1 MKKYIFLLW
10 LFVSQF
16 QLLIGQGTDETIFD
30 RPMGNFSN
38 GNSGGDPSNGT
49 MNFTLPL
56 IGIGGKTIST
66 QVTLAYTS
74 GSGVLVSEL
83 PSMVGLGFNLFA
95 GGSITRQVRGVPDE
109 TIFNP
114 VEPVCTTLTLY
125 YNCPSLPRDTIKGA
139 DPVSLHYLYG
149 WFDKYDFFKAK
160 KEEEQVPLTCSLAVT
175 STFPESELDD
185 MTMGE
190 LVEIFKSETYS
201 GPTSAITPSVFNSM
215 KHHYLWNVANGT
227 FDSEPDIF
235 TFSSGN
241 YSCSF
246 VFNPYGTPVLLQNND
261 FKILP
266 ASRSNDAWKI
276 IAPDGTKFVFE
287 NNDQFW
293 ETMSL
298 TSQTGYPN
306 RVSTPLCGP
315 DINETISEIKYISKW
330 YLTSIESI
338 FDEKIVFEY
347 NDAND
352 FIVQLNNGNQIK
364 QDVINLVQGFIWNFH
379 DYETSNMFSGSSRYK
394 SMNSTSIIDKHKSI
408 KSINFLRKNEYHS
421 KIDFIYSPTII
432 YNDNQLALEK
442 VLKYDYNHALI
453 EGVEFDYSTFGN
465 GRLKLNGIKNLA
477 PGNTSK
483 FLETKFEYIE
493 TYNLPT
499 DPMSPM
505 QDYWGYF
512 NGETSNNNLISQVT
526 LKATEYPFL
535 DGTDMIFAGANREPN
550 FNYSTTYLLN
560 KIIYPHNGYKLFE
573 YEQNEY
579 YDTETNS
586 NLLYGGVRIK
596 KNTTSDGLN
605 SMKDIILEYQY
616 TEYNSTN
623 SSGQIGKKVKMYE
636 ILNYHD
642 YLFNSDPFYSHQNQ
656 ATGLNEAASRALFLS
671 RTNNMSKILPIDNLI
686 YSRITKLTSNNG
698 YEVTEYTNHTD
709 YPDVSD
715 KHAYTHAGISSTSIP
730 YTNYLENDCG
740 GYITSNS
747 HKRGLLIKHSIFNE
761 SNEIV
766 KETNYE
772 YEFVEGTEE
781 VVAGVSKNASNF
793 FLSYPNSTI
802 YNQIVSYPK
811 NLAFFSAVTN
821 MHFNEY
827 YTHSNQW
834 YYLKIESAKD
844 YTVGTSDFIQTN
856 IEITK
861 NRPSQIFETKTI
873 NSDSKEYITRN
884 YYPDNLEFLTSGTNS
899 NEVTSLKI
907 LNDFH
912 VISYPIE
919 VLKIC
924 KIGSTEYVTNST
936 LTTFDLFNGKPL
948 KHKSYAL
955 KTSIGLDDYE
965 LAEVVDDAGINILNI
980 DVRMELVGTN
990 EAYDLYGNVV
1000 RSRPNHGTSSSII
1013 YGHNNTLPVAVFN
1026 NASVG
1031 YDPDFAEDFSMD
1043 GKDCSYTGFEDPF
1056 KDGWDVSIGNY
1067 VDNESHSGTK
1077 SAEVSSLF
1085 GGPNMYKYFWPESLN
1100 RKFILTCWVK
1110 TTDALIP
1117 EGGKIVLE
1125 AVKLDKSSFNSCYI
1139 VKTKDSILFE
1149 NTNGNWV
1156 KYSVIIDGN
1165 EILGYTGSGC
1175 IGSPVPITEF
1185 GLLAYVA
1192 NEDPSVSFYVDDISL
1207 IPTDA
1212 EFKYFIYDP
1221 VFKTQQYAYDSN
1233 GEISQTSSLDEFG
1246 RIQWIT
1252 DKFGFARTYIEYTYA
1267 DMAVSGDMSSIKTYS
1282 IRTKHTKT
1290 GFLDS
1295 LNNNLLS
1302 DEDFLL
1308 RTAYL
1313 DGLGRPV
1320 QEVNKKLSPEIGSTT
1335 YDMVNFIEY
1344 DNLGRS
1350 PLSYLPYTDNS
1361 SDGSFKEDVIDKQ
1374 ETFYSS
1380 ASMVS
1385 HDDFPFA
1392 ETIFDT
1398 SPLNRVIEN
1407 GSPGEDW
1414 QISNQHTT
1422 KQYNSQNAANS
1433 ILFWEYDEL
1442 ASGASATSQYPEA
1455 SLFKSTTTD
1464 EDNKAIITFTD
1475 KVGRLI
1481 CLQTVIEAV
1490 ENEDGKIITSDFTEG
1505 GPVDHE
1511 ERTTQILST
1520 YYVYNDLNQ
1529 LVYTIPPIAVLEMDG
1544 TYSFDES
1551 DDIFEKYMFS
1561 SKYDNKGRTYKSKQP
1576 GIGWEEYVYDQLNRI
1591 VLTRTPKQSSDDT
1604 WNFVKYD
1611 GLGRSVISGLYTS
1624 TNTREEL
1631 QDIANTWSGQN
1642 WEKRNDGTG
1651 HIHGYTNNA
1660 FPELVEDY
1668 HTVLIV
1674 NYFDNYEF
1682 NYSGREFV
1690 EFNNQQAISSVR
1702 GLQTGSKVKI
1712 LNGVSGDYLLSVQF
1726 YDQYYRPIQSHTQHH
1741 LDGWDIVSLKYD
1753 FNNQLISQVRIH
1765 EKVGVDKPLMV
1776 STRFDYDHAGR
1787 VLNEYNSVGFGS
1799 LPPEKLVCNYEYNL
1813 LGQVIRKNLDY
1824 KPADD
1829 DFLQHIDYRYNIRGW
1844 LTSINNAELTNDGD
1858 KNLDEMDVFGEEIYY
1873 NNTTALTIDNTQT
1886 DPFVTINNYNG
1897 NITAVRW
1904 KTKHQTISSNDQHE
1918 NLYAFRYDGLNQM
1931 TAAYF
1936 AKSNLGIPGLFENNF
1951 HDYDE
1956 LVSYDMSGNIVTLN
1970 RKSQGSLMDELN
1982 YNYDGN
1988 KAESITDNITSSVG
2002 NGFFDGNTTG
2012 SDYIYDLNGSVTE
2025 DLNKGLTFGYNH
2037 LNLVTQVS
2045 NGTDDANYLY
2055 DALGRK
2061 LRIVYPDATVHHYV
2075 SGIEYKDSDISIVY
2089 NEHGRV
2095 IPNLDQD
2102 PCASDFKYE
2111 YFINDHLGNV
2121 RAVITRDFNAP
2132 EHHYVATLEN
2142 ANLTAEDAM
2151 FSNVSSTQASSLSA
2165 LAAATSSTYSAKLNP
2180 AGEPIGPAKAL
2191 FVQKGDR
2198 VSINVKSYFQTFTG
2212 TNSPRDVDDILDQLA
2227 NFFIINGSVAPP
2239 GLETSF
2245 AASTF
2250 TSNSIVESF
2259 LDDYITS
2266 QSSTTVIAFLGYLTI
2281 DKDFNLIETS
2291 SGIIP
2296 VTTANSIENMAIEDI
2311 LIPEDGFIYI
2321 FVQNESPL
2329 DVYFDNLH
2337 ITHKKSNV
2345 LEINEYYPYGLKNL
2359 SMSQA
2364 SLSFDPVNSLSY
2376 QSKEQQDFL
2385 GLNTFDFG
2393 LRQYDATIGRWNV
2406 QDPYMQ
2412 FFNAYIGMGNNPVSQ
2427 IDPNGGI
2434 SFTTQGN
2441 PKSVSEMLNSPEYA
2455 QKPSKGGGGF
2465 YDGLYLSGSQ
2475 LGMVI
2480 GNDNLMGNTDYD
2492 NSYFGVSF
2500 NTYYQSYGPDGKA
2513 LVMTSSLATAIT
2525 SWFSSYGLDIMT
2537 WKDNNNSLYLTKDK
2551 DGNPVPHYA
2560 IYDKKVS
2567 SEIPI
2572 YSNWNGEYRSPST
2585 RSESSLLD
2593 DLQTALDVVGIAD
2606 PTGLADATNALIY
2619 TGRGQLGNASI
2630 SAMGIIPYIGD
2641 LAKAGK
2647 YGAKTLQLTTKART
2661 AERGLEIGE
2670 RFLGPGYKEI
2680 APGVFRSTNE
2690 LKQFRMTDS
2699 DILGKKGK
2707 IGPHFHFEFLDDYG
2721 NYLKNYHMPIK

>member
-30 RPMGNFSN
+30 RPMGNFAN

-56 IGIGGKTIST
+56 VGIGGKTIST

-83 PSMVGLGFNLFA
+83 PSMVGLGFNIFA

-109 TIFNP
+109 AQHNP
-114 VEPVCTTLTLY
+114 IEPVCYTQAIPT
-125 YNCPSLPRDTIKGA
+125 CPYLPHDTIKGS
-139 DPVSLHYLYG
+139 DPNSLHYVYG
-149 WFDKYDFFKAK
+149 WFDKYDFYEAK
-160 KEEEQVPLTCSLAVT
+160 KKEDLEPFTCLITET
-175 STFPESELDD
+175 STFPQSELDELQV
-185 MTMGE
+185 GE
-190 LVEIFKSETYS
+190 LVSVFKNSSYS
-201 GPTSAITPSVFNSM
+201 GPTTGITTSVFNRM
-215 KHHYLWNVANGT
+215 KHHYFWNVANGT
-227 FDSEPDIF
+227 IDSEPDIF

-246 VFNPYGTPVLLQNND
+246 VFKPDGTPILLQNND
-261 FKILP
+261 YLITP
-266 ASRSNDAWKI
+266 AIGPMAGSGNSWI
-276 IAPDGTKFVFE
+276 ITTPDGIKFIFE
-287 NNDQFW
+287 NNNQYW
-293 ETMSL
+293 EETL
-298 TSQTGYPN
+298 TISETGYPDKN
-306 RVSTPLCGP
+306 TTLPCGP
-315 DINETISEIKYISKW
+315 PIDESTSEMKYISKW
-330 YLTSIESI
+330 HLTSIESI
-338 FDEKIVFEY
+338 FGEKIIFEY
-347 NDAND
+347 NSPNEP
-352 FIVQLNNGNQIK
+352 IVEINNANQIQ
-364 QDVINLVQGFIWNFH
+364 QDVIDIGESFSWH
-379 DYETSNMFSGSSRYK
+379 YYDHETSSYFTGSSRLK
-394 SMNSTSIIDKHKSI
+394 SMKSTNRTISYKTLKSIILERNNVVH
-408 KSINFLRKNEYHS
+408 N
-421 KIDFIYSPTII
+421 KIEFIYTPSII
-432 YNDNQLALEK
+432 YNTNQMALEK
-442 VLKYDYNHALI
+442 VLKYDYNHTLI
-453 EGVEFDYSTFGN
+453 EGVEFSFSSFGN
-465 GRLKLNGIKNLA
+465 GRLKLQAIKNLA
-477 PGNTSK
+477 PRNTSK

-512 NGETSNNNLISQVT
+512 NGETSNNNLISEVT

-535 DGTDMIFAGANREPN
+535 DGTDMVFSGANREPN

-573 YEQNEY
+573 YEQNDY

-586 NLLYGGVRIK
+586 NTPYGGVRIK
-596 KNTTSDGLN
+596 KITTSDALN
-605 SMKDIILEYQY
+605 SSKDVVVEYKYNIL
-616 TEYNSTN
+616 NSTN
-623 SSGQIGKKVKMYE
+623 SSGQIGTNVKMYE

-642 YLFNSDPFYSHQNQ
+642 FLYDDYEFKDRVINGQSWA
-656 ATGLNEAASRALFLS
+656 ATKSLFLFRS
-671 RTNNMSKILPIDNLI
+671 NNISKMLPPDNLC
-686 YSRITKLTSNNG
+686 YSRITIVQSNNG
-698 YEVTEYTNHTD
+698 YTVNEFTNYLD
-709 YPDVSD
+709 YPDISD
-715 KHAYTHAGISSTSIP
+715 KHAFKLNGGISTLTP

-740 GYITSNS
+740 GYASSNT
-747 HKRGLLIKHSIFNE
+747 HKRGLIKKSSIFNE
-761 SNEIV
+761 SDEIV
-766 KETNYE
+766 KETTFE
-772 YEFVEGTEE
+772 YEFVEGIEN
-781 VVAGVSKNASNF
+781 VIAGVSKNAANF
-793 FLSYPNSTI
+793 FLFYSTSTI
-802 YNQIVSYPK
+802 QNPTAFYPQNLSLFSNVSD
-811 NLAFFSAVTN
+811 

-827 YTHSNQW
+827 YTHFNHW
-834 YYLKIESAKD
+834 YYLKIESTKE

-856 IEITK
+856 IEIIK
-861 NRPSQIFETKTI
+861 NRPSQIFETKSI
-873 NSDSKEYITRN
+873 NSDGKEYISRN
-884 YYPDNLEFLTSGTNS
+884 YYPDNIEFLTNGTNS
-899 NEVTSLKI
+899 TEVSSLKI
-907 LNDFH
+907 LNDSH
-912 VISYPIE
+912 IISFPFE
-919 VLKIC
+919 VVKIC
-924 KIGSTEYVTNST
+924 KIGTIEYVTNS
-936 LTTFDLFNGKPL
+936 LITTFNLFNGKPL
-948 KHKSYAL
+948 KHKSFAL
-955 KTSIGLDDYE
+955 KTSHRIDNYE
-965 LAEVVDDAGINILNI
+965 LAEVVNDAGSNILSV
-980 DVRMELVGTN
+980 DSRMELIGSN
-990 EAYDLYGNVV
+990 EMYDIYGNIV
-1000 RSRPNHGTSSSII
+1000 SSHPNHGSSSSII
-1013 YGHNNTLPVAVFN
+1013 YGENNTVPIAVFK
-1026 NASVG
+1026 NATVG
-1031 YDPDFAEDFSMD
+1031 YDPDFAQDVSMD
-1043 GKDCSYTGFEDPF
+1043 GKDCSYTGFEDSF
-1056 KDGWDVSIGNY
+1056 KDGWDVWIGNY

-1077 SAEVSSLF
+1077 SAEISNLI
-1085 GGPNMYKYFWPESLN
+1085 GGPNMYKYFWPENLN

-1110 TTDALIP
+1110 TTSALISD
-1117 EGGKIVLE
+1117 GGKIVLE

-1139 VKTKDSILFE
+1139 AKTKKSIMFE
-1149 NTNGNWV
+1149 NTDGEWV
-1156 KYSVIIDGN
+1156 KYSVEIDGN

-1175 IGSPVPITEF
+1175 GGSPVPITEF

-1207 IPTDA
+1207 IPADA

-1233 GEISQTSSLDEFG
+1233 GEISQTTYYDEFG
-1246 RIQWIT
+1246 RVQWIT
-1252 DKFGFARTYIEYTYA
+1252 DKFGFARSYVEYTYA

-1282 IRTKHTKT
+1282 IRTKYTKT

-1295 LNNNLLS
+1295 LHNNLLS

-1320 QEVNKKLSPEIGSTT
+1320 QEVNKKLSPEIGSIT

-1344 DNLGRS
+1344 DNLGRT

-1398 SPLNRVIEN
+1398 SPLNRLVEK

-1422 KQYNSQNAANS
+1422 KQYSEHNAANS
-1433 ILFWEYDEL
+1433 ILFWEFDEL
-1442 ASGASATSQYPEA
+1442 ASGASATTYFSEA
-1455 SLFKSTTTD
+1455 SLFKSTITD
-1464 EDNKAIITFTD
+1464 EDNKVSISFTD
-1475 KVGRLI
+1475 KIGRLI
-1481 CLQTVIEAV
+1481 CSQTIIEAV
-1490 ENEDGKIITSDFTEG
+1490 ENEEGKIITYDFTAG

-1511 ERTTQILST
+1511 ERTTQVLST

-1529 LVYTIPPIAVLEMDG
+1529 LIYTIPPIAVLEMDG

-1561 SKYDNKGRTYKSKQP
+1561 SKYDNKGRTYKSKKP
-1576 GIGWEEYVYDQLNRI
+1576 GIGWGEYVYDQLNRI

-1611 GLGRSVISGLYTS
+1611 GLGRSVMSGLYTS

-1642 WEKRNDGTG
+1642 WEKRNDETG
-1651 HIHGYTNNA
+1651 NIHSYTNNA
-1660 FPELVEDY
+1660 FPELVEDF

-1682 NYSGREFV
+1682 NDSGREFV

-1712 LNGVSGDYLLSVQF
+1712 LNDVSSDYLLSVQF
-1726 YDQYYRPIQSHTQHH
+1726 YDQYYRPIQSLTQHH
-1741 LDGWDIVSLKYD
+1741 LDGWDITSFKYD

-1765 EKVGVDKPLMV
+1765 EKVGVDKPLMI

-1787 VLNEYNSVGFGS
+1787 VLNEFNSVGFGS

-1897 NITAVRW
+1897 NISAVRW
-1904 KTKHQTISSNDQHE
+1904 KTKHQTVSANDQHE

-1956 LVSYDMSGNIVTLN
+1956 SVSYDMSGNIVNLN
-1970 RKSQGSLMDELN
+1970 RKTQGTSMDELN
-1982 YNYDGN
+1982 YIYDGN

-2012 SDYIYDLNGSVTE
+2012 SDYIYDLNGNVTE
-2025 DLNKGLTFGYNH
+2025 DFNKGLTFSYNH

-2055 DALGRK
+2055 DAIGRK
-2061 LRIVYPDATVHHYV
+2061 LRIVYPDATVQDYV
-2075 SGIEYKDSDISIVY
+2075 SGIEYKDSYISIVY
-2089 NEHGRV
+2089 NSHGRV
-2095 IPNLDQD
+2095 IPDLDQD
-2102 PCASDFKYE
+2102 PCSSDFKYE
-2111 YFINDHLGNV
+2111 YYINDHLGNV
-2121 RAVITRDFNAP
+2121 RAVITREYNTP
-2132 EHHYVATLEN
+2132 EHHYVATLED
-2142 ANLTAEDAM
+2142 ANITAEDAM
-2151 FSNVSSTQASSLSA
+2151 FSNVSSTKSASLSA
-2165 LAAATSSTYSAKLNP
+2165 LASATSSTYSAKLNP

-2191 FVQKGDR
+2191 YVQKGDR
-2198 VSINVKSYFQTFTG
+2198 VSIDVKSHFQTFSG

-2227 NFFIINGSVAPP
+2227 NFFIINGNIAPP

-2259 LDDYITS
+2259 LDDYITG

-2296 VTTANSIENMAIEDI
+2296 VTTANTVENLAIEDI

-2385 GLNTFDFG
+2385 GLNTLDFG

-2427 IDPNGGI
+2427 IDPDGGI
-2434 SFTTQGN
+2434 THLVNRLPTMDDMMNGA
-2441 PKSVSEMLNSPEYA
+2441 EYNR
-2455 QKPSKGGGGF
+2455 PSKGGIGELGKSGAPWYSLSSFEQRDILNANGMLNIQIQRTAESSAMALEGSITYADDGTVIVSTSNPYTPYVVNGNIGTYANDKSNRSGDYAVNGYMRGGVVTLEF
-2465 YDGLYLSGSQ
+2465 PKYFKTNNGRNGGGRPDLGFWGNVIRNQAGSEFSKDMFENYW
-2475 LGMVI
+2475 LGRGTV
-2480 GNDNLMGNTDYD
+2480 NLTQQQF
-2492 NSYFGVSF
+2492 NSIV
-2500 NTYYQSYGPDGKA
+2500 KA
-2513 LVMTSSLATAIT
+2513 AGAV
-2525 SWFSSYGLDIMT
+2525 Y
-2537 WKDNNNSLYLTKDK
+2537 
-2551 DGNPVPHYA
+2551 GNPEPVTL
-2560 IYDKKVS
+2560 
-2567 SEIPI
+2567 
-2572 YSNWNGEYRSPST
+2572 SN
-2585 RSESSLLD
+2585 
-2593 DLQTALDVVGIAD
+2593 
-2606 PTGLADATNALIY
+2606 
-2619 TGRGQLGNASI
+2619 GQLGVAKVHSFYDSPEYSLSLGRATIYYNQAGGAVGFSDEYNFDPLAWGIRSINNEMKTRAVNA
-2630 SAMGIIPYIGD
+2630 
-2641 LAKAGK
+2641 AGAL
-2647 YGAKTLQLTTKART
+2647 YGATP
-2661 AERGLEIGE
+2661 
-2670 RFLGPGYKEI
+2670 F
-2680 APGVFRSTNE
+2680 
-2690 LKQFRMTDS
+2690 
-2699 DILGKKGK
+2699 K
-2707 IGPHFHFEFLDDYG
+2707 IYYG
-2721 NYLKNYHMPIK
+2721 IRP